1 MEFALFR
8 CCPTRTL
15 LQQYESSTD
24 ALLGKLGVGLVDIK
38 EFNCCGYPLKNF
50 NFKAYILSSARNLS
64 LAEKRNLNILTV
76 CNCCYGTLKHV
87 DHIIKE
93 DSDIRKEVNNTLEK
107 EGLSYGG
114 NIEVRH
120 LLEMLY
126 EDIGM
131 DHIRE
136 KLSTTFKGL
145 KMATHYGCHI
155 LRPRQMVQFGNPGTS
170 AIFDQLVEITGVEN
184 ISWPNQSECCG
195 SPIWGTND
203 DLSMDLTEKK
213 IIDAQQS
220 GADYLCV
227 ACPYCHLQFD
237 KVQKMLISKR
247 NLKRHLPAILYT
259 QLLGLCLGIDEVVL
273 GIDQNELDISG
284 IMNFLQPPVNGVTQ
298 GQVI

>member
-76 CNCCYGTLKHV
+76 CNCCYGALKHV
-87 DHIIKE
+87 DHIMKE
-93 DSDIRKEVNNTLEK
+93 DSGIRKEVNNTLEK

-155 LRPRQMVQFGNPGTS
+155 LRPRQMVQFDNPGTS
-170 AIFDQLVEITGVEN
+170 AIFDQLIEITGVEN

-237 KVQKMLISKR
+237 KVQKMLLSKR
-247 NLKRHLPAILYT
+247 NLKRHLPTILYT

-284 IMNFLQPPVNGVTQ
+284 IMNFLQQPVSDVTLKA
-298 GQVI
+298 